1 MRSLVKNL
9 SILVTTFLI
18 KDTLAQKGFPTTTST
33 AWQNCTYNETSYSET
48 WDTPEWN
55 KTRWSLNYGGF
66 GWSAGHGFK
75 TVNEWT
81 VIPGVGNYTNLERG
95 A

>member
-33 AWQNCTYNETSYSET
+33 AW
-48 WDTPEWN
+48 
-55 KTRWSLNYGGF
+55 
-66 GWSAGHGFK
+66 
-75 TVNEWT
+75 
-81 VIPGVGNYTNLERG
+81 
-95 A
+95 